1 MPQVCPNR
9 TPEQSGSLRVPGV
22 PAAVVAAPAGG
33 LRAAGA
39 LRARCCWRSDSRPGL
54 VSGEDLRA
62 LLEVDGEQAEA
73 LMKVWISK
81 PYRASGPLDSG
92 ARRSATVGTI
102 RRRHKKEP

>member
-1 MPQVCPNR
+1 
-9 TPEQSGSLRVPGV
+9 
-22 PAAVVAAPAGG
+22 
-33 LRAAGA
+33 
-39 LRARCCWRSDSRPGL
+39 

-73 LMKVWISK
+73 LMKVWTSK

>member
-1 MPQVCPNR
+1 VSRPLSLLRRPGD
-9 TPEQSGSLRVPGV
+9 SGPLEHFGRDG
-22 PAAVVAAPAGG
+22 
-33 LRAAGA
+33 
-39 LRARCCWRSDSRPGL
+39 CWRSDSRPGL

-73 LMKVWISK
+73 LMKLWTSK